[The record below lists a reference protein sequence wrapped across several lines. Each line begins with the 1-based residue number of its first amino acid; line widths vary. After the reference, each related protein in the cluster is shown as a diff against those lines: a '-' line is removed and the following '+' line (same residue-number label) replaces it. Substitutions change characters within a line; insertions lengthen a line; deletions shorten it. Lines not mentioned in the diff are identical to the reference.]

1 MAGKGKTLVLGWPV
15 RPKQSWLTQYRDVT
29 ADRIYDESVR
39 GGAKRLKNLSFHL
52 PKSLQFCKCLKTET
66 YYGDWKSHV
75 AEYDTVILIDE
86 IRGRDVFEYILKK
99 NPSCNLCV
107 FIDSPVREGSA
118 KEPSLYKN
126 LPIRFFTCDRK
137 IAERY
142 DITFMPYFYIFSL
155 YAFEDYERMISH
167 EAVTDVFFVG
177 EEKGDRAERIQQI
190 KDVLTK
196 AHLRSDFHL
205 IPQKRRGKMK
215 AAYMAYSDVID
226 HVKKSKAI
234 LELISDG
241 QTGITQRPYEAL
253 MMKKKLI
260 TTSAEIKNYD
270 FYCEDNV
277 FILGERDP
285 EELPAFLETPFKE
298 IEADIVKAYTL
309 EKWLERFRRD

>member
-1 MAGKGKTLVLGWPV
+1 
-15 RPKQSWLTQYRDVT
+15 
-29 ADRIYDESVR
+29 
-39 GGAKRLKNLSFHL
+39 
-52 PKSLQFCKCLKTET
+52 
-66 YYGDWKSHV
+66 
-75 AEYDTVILIDE
+75 
-86 IRGRDVFEYILKK
+86 
-99 NPSCNLCV
+99 
-107 FIDSPVREGSA
+107 
-118 KEPSLYKN
+118 
-126 LPIRFFTCDRK
+126 
-137 IAERY
+137 
-142 DITFMPYFYIFSL
+142 MPYFYIFSL
-155 YAFEDYERMISH
+155 YAFEDYERMISP